1 MPEHLKGG
9 HQEDA
14 EEFLGFY
21 LDTLEEELL
30 ALLSSI
36 SPPKPTSAV
45 SEEREEGV
53 ESGEGWTE
61 VGKRNKI
68 MLTRTVCLLLRLCIK
83 FGRLTLGQRV
93 DGTHRSSQSSRPSRV
108 YSVASSDPHYE
119 RHINATRSSSR
130 TGGHSNSTFRF
141 VVSPWVPFTNC

>member
-1 MPEHLKGG
+1 M
-9 HQEDA
+9 
-14 EEFLGFY
+14 GFY

-53 ESGEGWTE
+53 QAGEGWTE
-61 VGKRNKI
+61 VGKRNKM
-68 MLTRTVCLLLRLCIK
+68 MLTRTVCYSFASLHYVWQADA
-83 FGRLTLGQRV
+83 GQRV
-93 DGTHRSSQSSRPSRV
+93 DGAHRSSQLSRPSRA
-108 YSVASSDPHYE
+108 YSAASSDPHYV

-130 TGGHSNSTFRF
+130 TGGHSNSTSRH
-141 VVSPWVPFTNC
+141 VISPCVPFINY